1 MSKDPSE
8 IATMVADFF
17 TTITARGIEHYIGL
31 QLAMNYHMLVIGQ
44 PGDVSLP
51 AWHTGPLGVYLS
63 PLEDDTREAW

>member
-51 AWHTGPLGVYLS
+51 A
-63 PLEDDTREAW
+63 